1 LEGAQMRKWVS
12 SPDYKAAIQV
22 IVEARQAKGLTQRQ
36 VEERLGKKHHG
47 WLAKIEVGERQM
59 NVLDMIA
66 IARAIEVDERALFDQ
81 LLSRMSDRIDV

>member
-1 LEGAQMRKWVS
+1 MRKWVS

-22 IVEARQAKGLTQRQ
+22 IVEARHAAGLTQRQ
-36 VEERLGKKHHG
+36 VEERLGKAHHG

-66 IARAIEVDERALFDQ
+66 IARAIGVDERGLFDQ
-81 LLSRMSDRIDV
+81 LLDRLPAHIDV

>member
-1 LEGAQMRKWVS
+1 MEGAQMRKWVS

-66 IARAIEVDERALFDQ
+66 IARAMEVDERDLFDR
-81 LLSRMSDRIDV
+81 LLSRMPDKLDV